1 MSQTKK
7 FDVITIGAG
16 SAGLV
21 TAIGF
26 AALGK
31 SSALVEAREMG
42 GDCTNFGC
50 IPSKA
55 LLASAKAAHYVAN
68 SEHFNLGKVEGFVP
82 DFAGAMQRVRDI
94 VENVR
99 SNETA
104 DVLRERGVKVYMG
117 YARFRNPHEI
127 DVLGHDG
134 NVRHVLQAKN
144 FVISTGSHSFMPP
157 IQGIEDVGAMFNE
170 QLFELRERPGE
181 LLVIGGGA
189 IGCEL
194 AQAMARL
201 GSRVTVL
208 QSQDRLLPGEEP
220 HVSELVRQVFEK
232 EGITVM
238 TSVRVSR
245 AERDGGRVVLHC
257 DDKSC
262 GGECAV
268 SGDTVLVSAG
278 RRANASGLNFEAAGV
293 ALENENISVNR
304 HMQTTQPHIY
314 ACGDCIGG
322 MLFTHVAEA
331 EAKVVIRN
339 VMFPFKK
346 TPMNYDVAPWTTF
359 IDPEVAHAG
368 MLKNEAEEHYGE
380 GKIKVYNFPMTRLDR
395 AITESEASGFI
406 ELVTLKWSGRI
417 VGATIVASRAGEMIA
432 EVCLAMKHKIP
443 AYRLS
448 SLIHAYPTF
457 SIGVRKAGD
466 MYFVE
471 NLFAELRAL
480 KHKVFPAKQQDDDEF
495 EFPPLENRI
504 TCD

>member
-1 MSQTKK
+1 MTQVKK

-26 AALGK
+26 AAMGK
-31 SSALVEAREMG
+31 TSALVEAREMG
-42 GDCTNFGC
+42 GDCTNYGC

-55 LLASAKAAHYVAN
+55 LLASAKAAHYVSN
-68 SEHFNLGKVEGFVP
+68 SEHFNIGKVEGFVP

-94 VENVR
+94 VEDVR

-117 YARFRNPHEI
+117 YARFRSPHEI

-134 NVRHVLQAKN
+134 SVRHVLHAKN

-157 IQGIEDVGAMFNE
+157 IQGIDEVGAIFNE
-170 QLFELRERPGE
+170 QLFELRELPRE

-201 GSRVTVL
+201 GSRVTIL

-220 HVSELVRQVFEK
+220 HVSELVQQVFEK
-232 EGITVM
+232 EGINVL
-238 TSVRVSR
+238 TSVRASR
-245 AERDGGRVVLHC
+245 AELDRGRVVLHC
-257 DDKSC
+257 DEKSC
-262 GGECAV
+262 GGECTV
-268 SGDTVLVSAG
+268 GGDLVLVSAG
-278 RRANASGLNFEAAGV
+278 RRATVSGLNLEAAGIE
-293 ALENENISVNR
+293 LEHENIKVNSY
-304 HMQTTQPHIY
+304 MQTSQPHIY

-339 VMFPFKK
+339 IMFPVKK
-346 TPMNYDVAPWTTF
+346 TPMNYDVVPWTTF

-368 MLKNEAEEHYGE
+368 LLKSQAVEKYGE
-380 GKIKVYNFPMTRLDR
+380 GKVRVFNFPMTKLDR
-395 AITESEASGFI
+395 AITESEARGFI

-443 AYRLS
+443 VYKLS
-448 SLIHAYPTF
+448 ALIHAYPTF

-466 MYFVE
+466 MYLVE
-471 NLFAELRAL
+471 TLASELRAL
-480 KHKVFPAKQQDDDEF
+480 KDKIFPSRRNDDE
-495 EFPPLENRI
+495 EIPSVNNNI
-504 TCD
+504 SCNM